1 MNKYRKTNRPYFV
14 LIFATVVVLNGGSGG
29 TAFYLGNQTAL
40 NEAENRILDSTIEMW
55 RMSTLALI
63 GLLGSRSSLPDNK
76 NDYQD

>member
-1 MNKYRKTNRPYFV
+1 MNNPRKTARPYFV
-14 LIFATVVVLNGGSGG
+14 LMFVTVVVLNGGSGA
-29 TAFYLGNQTAL
+29 TAFYLGNRPSLTESQ
-40 NEAENRILDSTIEMW
+40 NRILDSTIEMW